1 MLPCQ
6 KGNVSAQNVW
16 RNSSAAP
23 LQLWIVFSHPT
34 KPHIYIICQAQIIF
48 RQISFKSF
56 SFVSKCKLPNCLV
69 ITLSGHFTSECVPC
83 MTLTNALQGDGSLGE
98 MLSRHERLLRLP
110 LLMLTALLSSRTPFP
125 PRKRLST
132 PHTILVK
139 VNLLPL
145 HTFSDLS
152 STATAATKWNFG
164 TAPAK
169 LGSIFMP

>member
-1 MLPCQ
+1 MFPHEMCEEQ
-6 KGNVSAQNVW
+6 FSS
-16 RNSSAAP
+16 SSAALNCFP
-23 LQLWIVFSHPT
+23 PSYKVSHLYCLPSAN
-34 KPHIYIICQAQIIF
+34 HFFGHAQ
-48 RQISFKSF
+48 QISF
-56 SFVSKCKLPNCLV
+56 KCKLPNCLV
-69 ITLSGHFTSECVPC
+69 ITLSAHFTSECVPC